1 MLFFPTGLDVEYQVD
16 TVPTLILTSITDG
29 DDILLARICLLEND
43 MLHGNLTFTMAL
55 MESDDFCLGD
65 RSSITI
71 VFMDNEEGISN
82 PNSILKVTLFFSTL
96 QRVQHLS
103 D

>member
-1 MLFFPTGLDVEYQVD
+1 MEYRVD
-16 TVPTLILTSITDG
+16 TEPTLILSSIADG
-29 DDILLARICLLEND
+29 DNSLLGRICLLEND
-43 MLHGNLTFTMAL
+43 MLHRNLTFNMTL
-55 MESDDFCLGD
+55 MQSDDFCLGD
-65 RSSITI
+65 NSSITI
-71 VFMDNEEGISN
+71 VIMDNEEGISN